1 MKRIA
6 RLVGIAVA
14 VLLLVL
20 ISLAFLIDANQFRPM
35 LESQLSLALGRPVKV
50 GDLKLSILSGGV
62 AAADLSIADDPAFS
76 QAPFVSAKSMKIG
89 VDLWPY
95 ISARKLNVTDLTI
108 EGPQIALLQNPA
120 GVWNFSKLG
129 ANVSSTPSPQSA
141 PSGGKLDLS
150 VNLVKVSGGRLSMG
164 QANGKSKPMALENV
178 DIELR
183 NFSPTTIMPFSL
195 TARVVGGGEV
205 KIKGKAGPINQ
216 ADTVLTPVEV
226 SLNVAQ
232 LDLAGSGLTGPASGI
247 AGLVSLDGSAGSNS
261 KSLEVKGRLKVE
273 KVKVVRGGSPAGR
286 PVEFDFVAGYD
297 LGARSGTLS
306 RGDIHIGSAQA
317 TLTGTFAIRGE
328 STVLNMN
335 FNGPN
340 MAVSELEAMLPAVDI
355 ELPKGSSLQG
365 GSASVRLAVQ
375 GPTDRLVSNGALGLH
390 NTRMAGFNIG
400 SAMSTVAKLAGIQAG
415 QNTEIQSFT
424 TNVRMAPEGMT
435 ADSIQL
441 VVPSLGTLTGAGTIG
456 ASHALNFT
464 MRATVQAAGGVMAM
478 IGQSGGATIPF
489 FIEGTSSNPVFRPD
503 VKGLAAANSNKL
515 QQMGIDA
522 AKKRSGAL
530 GGFLDGLKRK

>member
-20 ISLAFLIDANQFRPM
+20 ISLAFLIDANQFRPT
-35 LESQLSLALGRPVKV
+35 LESQLGMALGRPVKV

-62 AAADLSIADDPAFS
+62 AAADLFIADDPAFS

-89 VDLWPY
+89 VDLWQY
-95 ISARKLNVTDLTI
+95 ISARKLNVTELTI
-108 EGPQIALLQNPA
+108 ERPQIALLQNPA
-120 GVWNFSKLG
+120 GVWNFSRLG
-129 ANVSSTPSPQSA
+129 ANVSSKPSPQSA
-141 PSGGKLDLS
+141 ASGGKLDLS
-150 VNLVKVSGGRLSMG
+150 VNLVKISGGRLSMG
-164 QANGKSKPMALENV
+164 QANSKSKPMALENV

-183 NFSPTTIMPFSL
+183 NFSPTSIMPFSL
-195 TARVVGGGEV
+195 TARVAGGGEV

-226 SLNVAQ
+226 SLHVAQ

-247 AGLVSLDGSAGSNS
+247 AGLVSLDGSAGSDS
-261 KSLEVKGRLKVE
+261 KSLQVKGRIKAE
-273 KVKVVRGGSPAGR
+273 KVKVVRGGSPGGR

-297 LGARSGTLS
+297 LGTRSGTLS

-317 TLTGTFAIRGE
+317 TLTGTFAMRGE

-335 FNGPN
+335 FNGPS

-355 ELPKGSSLQG
+355 ELPRGSSLQG

-390 NTRMAGFNIG
+390 NTRLAGFSMG

-415 QNTEIQSFT
+415 QNTDIQSFT

-464 MRATVQAAGGVMAM
+464 MRATVQVAGGVMAM
-478 IGQSGGATIPF
+478 IGQSGGATVPF
-489 FIEGTSSNPVFRPD
+489 FIQGTSSNPVFRPD

-522 AKKRSGAL
+522 AKGRGGVL
-530 GGFLDGLKRK
+530 GGILDGLKRK

>member
-6 RLVGIAVA
+6 RYVGVA
-14 VLLLVL
+14 LAALLLVL
-20 ISLAFLIDANQFRPM
+20 ISLAFLIDANQFRPT
-35 LESQLSLALGRPVKV
+35 LESQLSMALGRPVKV

-76 QAPFVSAKSMKIG
+76 LAPFVSAKSMKIG

-95 ISARKLNVTDLTI
+95 ISARKLNVTELTI
-108 EGPQIALLQNPA
+108 EQPQIALLQNPA

-129 ANVSSTPSPQSA
+129 ANVPSKPSPQSA

-164 QANGKSKPMALENV
+164 QANGKAKPMALENV

-183 NFSPTTIMPFSL
+183 NFSPSSIMPFSL
-195 TARVVGGGEV
+195 TARVAGGGDV

-247 AGLVSLDGSAGSNS
+247 AGLISLDGSAGSDS
-261 KSLEVKGRLKVE
+261 KSLQVKGRLKAE
-273 KVKVVRGGSPAGR
+273 KVKVVRTGSPAGR

-297 LGARSGTLS
+297 LGTRSGTLS

-317 TLTGTFAIRGE
+317 ILTGTFTIRGE
-328 STVLNMN
+328 STLLNMN

-355 ELPKGSSLQG
+355 ELPRGSSLQG

-375 GPTDRLVSNGALGLH
+375 GPTDRLVANGALGLR
-390 NTRMAGFNIG
+390 NTRLSGFNLG

-415 QNTEIQSFT
+415 QNTDIQSFT
-424 TNVRMAPEGMT
+424 TNVRMAPEEMT
-435 ADSIQL
+435 TDSIQL

-456 ASHALNFT
+456 ANHALNFT
-464 MRATVQAAGGVMAM
+464 MRATVQAASGVMAM
-478 IGQSGGATIPF
+478 IGQSGGATVPF
-489 FIEGTSSNPVFRPD
+489 FIQGTSSNPVFRPD

-530 GGFLDGLKRK
+530 GGFLDSLKRK

>member
-1 MKRIA
+1 
-6 RLVGIAVA
+6 
-14 VLLLVL
+14 
-20 ISLAFLIDANQFRPM
+20 
-35 LESQLSLALGRPVKV
+35 
-50 GDLKLSILSGGV
+50 
-62 AAADLSIADDPAFS
+62 
-76 QAPFVSAKSMKIG
+76 
-89 VDLWPY
+89 
-95 ISARKLNVTDLTI
+95 
-108 EGPQIALLQNPA
+108 
-120 GVWNFSKLG
+120 
-129 ANVSSTPSPQSA
+129 
-141 PSGGKLDLS
+141 
-150 VNLVKVSGGRLSMG
+150 
-164 QANGKSKPMALENV
+164 MALENV

-183 NFSPTTIMPFSL
+183 NFSPTSIMPFSL
-195 TARVVGGGEV
+195 TARVLGGGAV
-205 KIKGKAGPINQ
+205 NIKGKAGPINQ
-216 ADTVLTPVEV
+216 ADTVLTPIEV

-247 AGLVSLDGSAGSNS
+247 AGLVSLDGSAGSDS
-261 KSLEVKGRLKVE
+261 KSLQVKGRLKVE

-286 PVEFDFVAGYD
+286 PVEFDFIAGYD
-297 LGARSGTLS
+297 LGTRSGTLS

-317 TLTGTFAIRGE
+317 NLTGTFAIRGE

-355 ELPKGSSLQG
+355 ELPRGSSLQG

-375 GPTDRLVSNGALGLH
+375 GPTDRLVANGALGLR
-390 NTRMAGFNIG
+390 NTRLAGFNLG

-415 QNTEIQSFT
+415 QNTDIQSFT

-441 VVPSLGTLTGAGTIG
+441 VVPSLGTLTGAGTIS

-464 MRATVQAAGGVMAM
+464 MRATVQAAGGLMAM
-478 IGQSGGATIPF
+478 IGQSGGATVPF
-489 FIEGTSSNPVFRPD
+489 FIQGTSSNPVFRPD

-522 AKKRSGAL
+522 AKKRSGVL

>member
-1 MKRIA
+1 
-6 RLVGIAVA
+6 
-14 VLLLVL
+14 
-20 ISLAFLIDANQFRPM
+20 
-35 LESQLSLALGRPVKV
+35 
-50 GDLKLSILSGGV
+50 
-62 AAADLSIADDPAFS
+62 
-76 QAPFVSAKSMKIG
+76 
-89 VDLWPY
+89 
-95 ISARKLNVTDLTI
+95 
-108 EGPQIALLQNPA
+108 
-120 GVWNFSKLG
+120 
-129 ANVSSTPSPQSA
+129 
-141 PSGGKLDLS
+141 
-150 VNLVKVSGGRLSMG
+150 
-164 QANGKSKPMALENV
+164 
-178 DIELR
+178 
-183 NFSPTTIMPFSL
+183 MPFSL
-195 TARVVGGGEV
+195 TARVAGGGEV

-273 KVKVVRGGSPAGR
+273 KVKVVRTGSPAGR
-286 PVEFDFVAGYD
+286 PVEFDFLAGYD
-297 LGARSGTLS
+297 LGTRSGTLS

-355 ELPKGSSLQG
+355 ELPRGSSLQG

-375 GPTDRLVSNGALGLH
+375 GPTDRLVSNGALGLR
-390 NTRMAGFNIG
+390 NTRLSGFNLG

-415 QNTEIQSFT
+415 QNTDIQSFT
-424 TNVRMAPEGMT
+424 ANVRMAPEEMT
-435 ADSIQL
+435 TDSIQL

-456 ASHALNFT
+456 ANHALNFT

-478 IGQSGGATIPF
+478 IGQSSGAATVPF
-489 FIEGTSSNPVFRPD
+489 FIEGTSSSPVFRPD

-530 GGFLDGLKRK
+530 GGFLDSLKRK